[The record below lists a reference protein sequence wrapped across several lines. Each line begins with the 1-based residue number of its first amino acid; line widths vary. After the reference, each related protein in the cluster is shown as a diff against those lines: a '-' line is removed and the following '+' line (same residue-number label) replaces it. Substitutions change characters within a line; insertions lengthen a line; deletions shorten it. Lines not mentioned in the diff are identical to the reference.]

1 MKTFEVKSLHE
12 LLQHLV
18 RRHSVTLS
26 GTAGQAHMEVAVL
39 LPVGRAIMSP
49 NTMRTLRASAPY
61 DHAIESPLELR
72 GLRESDKLAGVRI
85 AYDDAI
91 PDGMVELH
99 LKF

>member
-1 MKTFEVKSLHE
+1 MKTIEINTLPE
-12 LLQHLV
+12 LLRELV

-26 GTAGQAHMEVAVL
+26 GVAGQAHMEVAVL
-39 LPVGRAIMSP
+39 LPVGRAIMSSK
-49 NTMRTLRASAPY
+49 TMRALRRTVAY

-72 GLRESDKLAGVRI
+72 GKPASDKLAGVPV
-85 AYDDAI
+85 AYDDAL